1 MGDQS
6 AARQELTSM
15 GRHPEMLRV
24 NHQIYFEAF
33 PVFYSGLGM
42 VIPHKGIWRYK
53 PLESDTQ
60 AYYYAEYDDD
70 ESFEV
75 IYDPPLEDG
84 VTKPQGSAKFSKIL
98 LTAKFNRML
107 EISWRYDEETGKI
120 PVAWHQQLT
129 DAFQTSSII
138 EDFVRL
144 LAECSWVD
152 HVDVDLAVMVYF
164 DTDQQSLG
172 CRSPVEDL
180 ETPNWIER
188 RKIWHK
194 GDIQVADILLS
205 SGILNP
211 LQRLSNVRSWCIEF
225 TLEDLHEE
233 PPSWHQRMTLDLG
246 GTIEP
251 RR

>member
-1 MGDQS
+1 
-6 AARQELTSM
+6 M
-15 GRHPEMLRV
+15 GRHSEILRV

-42 VIPHKGIWRYK
+42 VVPRKGIWRYK

-60 AYYYAEYDDD
+60 AHYYAEYDDD
-70 ESFEV
+70 ESFEI
-75 IYDPPLEDG
+75 IYDPPLKDG
-84 VTKPQGSAKFSKIL
+84 VTKPQGSAKFSKVL
-98 LTAKFNRML
+98 LTVKFNRML
-107 EISWRYDEETGKI
+107 PISWRYDEGTGKI

-144 LAECSWVD
+144 LAGCSWVD
-152 HVDVDLAVMVYF
+152 HVDVDLAVMVHF

-172 CRSPVEDL
+172 CGSPVEDL
-180 ETPNWIER
+180 GTPNWIER

-205 SGILNP
+205 SGILDP
-211 LQRLSNVRSWCIEF
+211 LQRLSNVRSWCREF
-225 TLEDLHEE
+225 TLEDMREE
-233 PPSWHQRMTLDLG
+233 PPSWHQRMTLDLED
-246 GTIEP
+246 TIEP
-251 RR
+251 KR

>member
-1 MGDQS
+1 M
-6 AARQELTSM
+6 QELTSM

-33 PVFYSGLGM
+33 PVFYSGLGI
-42 VIPHKGIWRYK
+42 VVPHKGIWRYK

-60 AYYYAEYDDD
+60 AYYYAEDDDDVDDDDD

-75 IYDPPLEDG
+75 IYDPPLKDG
-84 VTKPQGSAKFSKIL
+84 VTKPQGSAKFSKVL
-98 LTAKFNRML
+98 LTVKFYRML
-107 EISWRYDEETGKI
+107 PISWRYDEETGKI
-120 PVAWHQQLT
+120 PVAWHQRLT
-129 DAFQTSSII
+129 DALQTSSII

-144 LAECSWVD
+144 LAGCSWVD

-172 CRSPVEDL
+172 CQSPVEDL
-180 ETPNWIER
+180 ETPHWIER

-225 TLEDLHEE
+225 TVEDLHEE

-246 GTIEP
+246 GTIE
-251 RR
+251 RKR

>member
-1 MGDQS
+1 M
-6 AARQELTSM
+6 QELTSTA
-15 GRHPEMLRV
+15 RHPEMLRV

-42 VIPHKGIWRYK
+42 VVPRKGIWRYK
-53 PLESDTQ
+53 PLEGNTQ
-60 AYYYAEYDDD
+60 AYYCGEYEED
-70 ESFEV
+70 EFFE
-75 IYDPPLEDG
+75 IIFDPPLEDG
-84 VTKPQGSAKFSKIL
+84 VTKPQESAKFSKVL
-98 LTAKFNRML
+98 LTVKFNRML
-107 EISWRYDEETGKI
+107 DISWRYDEETGKI

-129 DAFQTSSII
+129 DAFQTSSIV

-144 LAECSWVD
+144 LAGCSWVD

-172 CRSPVEDL
+172 CRSPAEDPG
-180 ETPNWIER
+180 TPNWIER

-225 TLEDLHEE
+225 TLEDMHEE
-233 PPSWHQRMTLDLG
+233 SPSWHERITLDLG
-246 GTIEP
+246 DAIEP
-251 RR
+251 KR